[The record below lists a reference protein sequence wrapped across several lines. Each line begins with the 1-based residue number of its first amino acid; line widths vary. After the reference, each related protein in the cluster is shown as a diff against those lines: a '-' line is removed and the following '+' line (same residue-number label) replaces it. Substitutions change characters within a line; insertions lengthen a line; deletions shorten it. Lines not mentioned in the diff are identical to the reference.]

1 MSSVSGGSSVSSVSP
16 GSILSN
22 LSAVSLW
29 DGPTSISDVFLWY
42 SIPLIPNKS
51 CILVQY
57 SIVQVMNQIEFGAL
71 LCSHDKTKNHYPGRV
86 KQNF

>member
-1 MSSVSGGSSVSSVSP
+1 MCEQTAQSSVSGVSP

-71 LCSHDKTKNHYPGRV
+71 LCSHDKTRNHYQGRV